1 MESEEIMKRLFLS
14 LLFLLLILSS
24 TVNAGIIY
32 INSEILSDTNE
43 IDTTSN
49 YIYDTSVYQIPTENE
64 VQTLT
69 EFIQRFSNIENHND
83 PYKPATQ
90 DYYLYNWITAENINI
105 KIVERLH
112 FYIENN
118 TRKISGIKYVEVK

>member
-1 MESEEIMKRLFLS
+1 MKRLFLG
-14 LLFLLLILSS
+14 LFFLLILSS
-24 TVNAGIIY
+24 TVSANTIY

-43 IDTTSN
+43 IDTTST
-49 YIYDTSVYQIPTENE
+49 YIYDTSIYQIPENE
-64 VQTLT
+64 AQILT
-69 EFIQRFSNIENHND
+69 EFIQRFPNIENHND

-90 DYYLYNWITAENINI
+90 DYYLFNWITAENINI

-118 TRKISGIKYVEVK
+118 TRKISGIKYIEVK

>member
-1 MESEEIMKRLFLS
+1 MKKILFILLFLS
-14 LLFLLLILSS
+14 LFFLLILSG
-24 TVNAGIIY
+24 TVNADTIY

-43 IDTTSN
+43 IDTTST

-90 DYYLYNWITAENINI
+90 DYYLFNWITAENINI
-105 KIVERLH
+105 KVIERLH
-112 FYIENN
+112 FYIKNN
-118 TRKISGIKYVEVK
+118 TRKISGIKYIEVK

>member
-1 MESEEIMKRLFLS
+1 MKRLFLG
-14 LLFLLLILSS
+14 LLFLLILSS
-24 TVNAGIIY
+24 TVNADTIY

-43 IDTTSN
+43 IDTTST
-49 YIYDTSVYQIPTENE
+49 YIYDTSVYQIPENE

-69 EFIQRFSNIENHND
+69 EFIQRFPDVENHND

-90 DYYLYNWITAENINI
+90 DYYLFNWITAENINI

-118 TRKISGIKYVEVK
+118 TRKISGIKYIEVK

>member
-1 MESEEIMKRLFLS
+1 MKS
-14 LLFLLLILSS
+14 GIEKVLIF
-24 TVNAGIIY
+24 GIILFGICLFCNQVRAENIT
-32 INSEILSDTNE
+32 INEEILSDTYE
-43 IDTTSN
+43 IDTSAY

-64 VQTLT
+64 VQVLT
-69 EFIQRFSNIENHND
+69 EFIQRFPNVENHND

-90 DYYLYNWITAENINI
+90 DYYLFNWITAENINI

-112 FYIENN
+112 FYIEDN

>member
-1 MESEEIMKRLFLS
+1 MKRLFLI
-14 LLFLLLILSS
+14 LLFLSLILSS
-24 TVNAGIIY
+24 GVIADTIY

-49 YIYDTSVYQIPTENE
+49 YIYDTSVYQIPENE

-69 EFIQRFSNIENHND
+69 EFIQRFPNIENHND

-90 DYYLYNWITAENINI
+90 DYYLFNWITAENINI
-105 KIVERLH
+105 KVIERLH

-118 TRKISGIKYVEVK
+118 TRKISGIKYIEVK

>member
-1 MESEEIMKRLFLS
+1 MKRLFL
-14 LLFLLLILSS
+14 LSIFVLCFS
-24 TVNAGIIY
+24 VSVFADTIY

-43 IDTTSN
+43 IDTTST
-49 YIYDTSVYQIPTENE
+49 YIYDTSVYQIPENE

-90 DYYLYNWITAENINI
+90 DYYLFNWITAENINI

-118 TRKISGIKYVEVK
+118 TRKMSGIKYVEVK